1 MTDSTGAAVPE
12 EGNDGGLGLEGSLR
26 RLEEILAKLESQD
39 LELGAALELFQ
50 EGVEHIRR
58 AEGLLAKA
66 ELQVEELLGDGET
79 GQTRPFPGT
88 GDAGAGC
95 PGSRPVSSAASWA
108 RGAPSP
114 SNFHRVWRPLSAL
127 LHKPCLIPRSQN
139 PLFSLS
145 TMTRR
150 CAIRSSG

>member
-1 MTDSTGAAVPE
+1 MTDPTGAAVPE

-88 GDAGAGC
+88 GDAGAGE
-95 PGSRPVSSAASWA
+95 
-108 RGAPSP
+108 
-114 SNFHRVWRPLSAL
+114 
-127 LHKPCLIPRSQN
+127 
-139 PLFSLS
+139 
-145 TMTRR
+145 
-150 CAIRSSG
+150 